1 MEKYIQYFRQAWNLI
16 KQEKLFSFIYIAGT
30 GLSITVVMALS
41 IVFYIKIADIYP
53 ETNRDRILYV
63 SRGVEKEPNG
73 NNYSSSFLSK
83 TSIEA
88 CFSSLK
94 NVEAISTE
102 ADAYAD
108 FFIQPEGT
116 KEELSV
122 AVKYVDE
129 NFWKVFS
136 FRFVAGKPFV
146 EADVQSNI
154 RTAVITESL
163 ARRLYG
169 AVDVEGRTF
178 SLDFNSFRVCGVVRD
193 VSAFTDQTYAQVW
206 APHTLCPMNL
216 FGNTQTLGNLKLFI
230 LADSKSSINSI
241 RQEVAE
247 NVRRYN
253 QELQSVIFDIF
264 GQPYSQ
270 WQNALSEQRME
281 TQDFNRLVLQYA
293 LIFFALLLIPAVS
306 LSGMTHSRMERRMA
320 EMGIRRAFG
329 ACSGGLMVQIIAENL
344 LFTLLGG
351 IVGLTVS
358 CMLVLL
364 SRDWIMKIVGS
375 SFTMLPM
382 NTEMTFPPSM
392 MLNLPVLFITLAICF
407 LLNLM
412 SSLVPAW
419 NNARREIVYSL
430 NQKQ

>member
-1 MEKYIQYFRQAWNLI
+1 
-16 KQEKLFSFIYIAGT
+16 
-30 GLSITVVMALS
+30 
-41 IVFYIKIADIYP
+41 
-53 ETNRDRILYV
+53 
-63 SRGVEKEPNG
+63 
-73 NNYSSSFLSK
+73 
-83 TSIEA
+83 
-88 CFSSLK
+88 
-94 NVEAISTE
+94 
-102 ADAYAD
+102 
-108 FFIQPEGT
+108 
-116 KEELSV
+116 
-122 AVKYVDE
+122 
-129 NFWKVFS
+129 
-136 FRFVAGKPFV
+136 
-146 EADVQSNI
+146 
-154 RTAVITESL
+154 
-163 ARRLYG
+163 
-169 AVDVEGRTF
+169 
-178 SLDFNSFRVCGVVRD
+178 
-193 VSAFTDQTYAQVW
+193 
-206 APHTLCPMNL
+206 MNL

-351 IVGLTVS
+351 IVGLTAS
-358 CMLVLL
+358 CTLVLL

-375 SFTMLPM
+375 SFTMLTM
-382 NTEMTFPPSM
+382 NTEMTLTPSM
-392 MLNLPVLFITLAICF
+392 MLNLPVLGIALAICF

-412 SSLVPAW
+412 SSLIPAW
-419 NNARREIVYSL
+419 NSARREIVYSL